1 MFRIAILVLTQNVI
15 RPNSHRS
22 YRGAHVK
29 HELGV
34 TTFMRWRLFC
44 RLWNSYRNA
53 NGTSS
58 ITGSLTILTPSLVF
72 ATRRAIL
79 RTYWLY
85 AIKNKIQRILPCSPC
100 QLWRD
105 VASLN
110 RSPRP
115 PGSLSGLYSPG
126 NHDKDGDSDDEL
138 RGVLRLKLSLL
149 HHLHDHRYSS
159 QSCSSEKGLKMAT
172 HHTTHLALMNR
183 DQVVTQAGLRLS
195 TPQSDASIPITDHNH
210 PVCNL

>member
-1 MFRIAILVLTQNVI
+1 M
-15 RPNSHRS
+15 
-22 YRGAHVK
+22 K
-29 HELGV
+29 W
-34 TTFMRWRLFC
+34 RWLC

-72 ATRRAIL
+72 ATLRAIL

-85 AIKNKIQRILPCSPC
+85 STQNKIQRIPPYNPC

-105 VASLN
+105 VALLS

-126 NHDKDGDSDDEL
+126 NHDEDRDGDDEL
-138 RGVLRLKLSLL
+138 RGVLGFKLSLL
-149 HHLHDHRYSS
+149 HHVHDHRYSS
-159 QSCSSEKGLKMAT
+159 QSWSSKKGLNTA
-172 HHTTHLALMNR
+172 THLALMNR

-210 PVCNL
+210 PVGNLNWKY